1 MILIGLV
8 IIIAVLM
15 ALAVPRIWRKLTI
28 PEPSHRAGSPSSHR
42 AGSPSPGAQ
51 KR

>member
-15 ALAVPRIWRKLTI
+15 ALAVPRIWRKLTVPDASQGRI
-28 PEPSHRAGSPSSHR
+28 AIAPGPRAVTP
-42 AGSPSPGAQ
+42 
-51 KR
+51 

>member
-28 PEPSHRAGSPSSHR
+28 PDASRRPRSPAPRAQER
-42 AGSPSPGAQ
+42 
-51 KR
+51 

>member
-8 IIIAVLM
+8 IVIAVLM
-15 ALAVPRIWRKLTI
+15 ALAVPRIWRKLTM
-28 PEPSHRAGSPSSHR
+28 PDASHRGGP
-42 AGSPSPGAQ
+42 PSPRAH

>member
-28 PEPSHRAGSPSSHR
+28 PDATRKPGSSSPRAYER
-42 AGSPSPGAQ
+42 
-51 KR
+51 

>member
-15 ALAVPRIWRKLTI
+15 ALAVPRIWRKLTM
-28 PEPSHRAGSPSSHR
+28 PDESHR
-42 AGSPSPGAQ
+42 AGSPSPRAHE
-51 KR
+51 R

>member
-15 ALAVPRIWRKLTI
+15 ALAVPRIWRKLTV
-28 PEPSHRAGSPSSHR
+28 PHASHG
-42 AGSPSPGAQ
+42 AGSPSPRAHE
-51 KR
+51 R

>member
-15 ALAVPRIWRKLTI
+15 ALAVPRIWRTLTI
-28 PEPSHRAGSPSSHR
+28 PDASRK
-42 AGSPSPGAQ
+42 AGSPSPRTQ
-51 KR
+51 ER